1 MLARINSAATLGLD
15 ARVLDVEVDASGGV
29 PRFTIVGLPDT
40 GVREARERVRSAL
53 KNCGFRLPGGAV
65 TVNLAPADFRKS
77 GAALDLPVAI
87 GLACLQGLRPGST
100 ARRVFVGELGLGGE
114 VRPVRGALSLALAA
128 RDAGFDEIVLPA
140 ENAAEAAAIGGIR
153 VVPVAHLSAAIEHVA
168 GTRPIPAAEPRAAA
182 PPGPPGPDFSEIRGQ
197 AIARRAAEIAAAG
210 GHHLLLTGPPGAGK
224 TMLARRLPGI
234 LPPLTAHEAI
244 EVTRIHSIAGALP
257 PGSGLLA
264 APPFRAPHHGISSA
278 GLVGGG
284 TRPAPGEASLAHR
297 GILFLDELPEFRRDA
312 LEAIRQPLEERRLSV
327 VRAQAAAVFPCDVL
341 LVAAMNP
348 CPCGFLGDPRHA
360 CACAPRDRIRYARK
374 LSGPLLDRIDLHV
387 TMAAVPW
394 KELAQGGSGEDS
406 AAVRSRVE
414 AARGCATARRPAVSG
429 FRNADLTAQELGQHC
444 ALDHAG
450 LVLLEKAVGRLGLS
464 VRAVHRALRVAR
476 TIADLAQSERVTASH
491 LSEAFSFRAPALMSA
506 CPNEQVDSRGGPT

>member
-53 KNCGFRLPGGAV
+53 KNCGFGLPGGAV

-87 GLACLQGLRPGST
+87 GLACLQGLKPSSAT
-100 ARRVFVGELGLGGE
+100 RRVFVGELGLGGE
-114 VRPVRGALSLALAA
+114 VRPVRGALCLALAA
-128 RDAGFDEIVLPA
+128 RDGGFDEIVLPA
-140 ENAAEAAAIGGIR
+140 ENASEAAAIGGIR
-153 VVPVAHLSAAIEHVA
+153 VIPVAHLSTAIEHVA
-168 GTRPIPAAEPRAAA
+168 GAQPIPPACAPAPA

-224 TMLARRLPGI
+224 TMLARRLAGI
-234 LPPLTAHEAI
+234 LPPLTAPEAI

-284 TRPAPGEASLAHR
+284 PRPAPGEASLAHR

-348 CPCGFLGDPRHA
+348 CPCGFLGDPRHP
-360 CACAPRDRIRYARK
+360 CACAPRDRARYARK

-394 KELAQGGSGEDS
+394 KELARGGCSEDS
-406 AAVRSRVE
+406 AAMRLRVA
-414 AARGCATARRPAVSG
+414 AARRRAEERRPAASG
-429 FRNADLTAQELGQHC
+429 FRNADLTARELDRHC

-450 LVLLEKAVGRLGLS
+450 LALLEKSVARLGLS

-476 TIADLAQSERVTASH
+476 TIADLAQSERVTTAH
-491 LSEAFSFRAPALMSA
+491 LSEAFSFRAPALVSS
-506 CPNEQVDSRGGPT
+506 CPNEQVDSRGGPQ